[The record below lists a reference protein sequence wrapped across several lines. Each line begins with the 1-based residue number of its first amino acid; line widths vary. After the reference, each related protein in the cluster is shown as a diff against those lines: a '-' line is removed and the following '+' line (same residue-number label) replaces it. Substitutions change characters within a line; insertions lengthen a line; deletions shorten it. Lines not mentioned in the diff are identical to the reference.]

1 MKFLDITL
9 IVHAPAPVTG
19 LQKPPDER
27 FREVRFGHSMPHLH
41 TAVSRLTG
49 SQRQDSLEPLQSE
62 VAPVLRRG
70 IPAPPFA
77 WGPVLPVPPIPE
89 EPAHV

>member
-1 MKFLDITL
+1 MKFLAITL

-19 LQKPPDER
+19 LQKPTDER

-41 TAVSRLTG
+41 TAVNGLTG
-49 SQRQDSLEPLQSE
+49 SQPQDALELFPSE

-70 IPAPPFA
+70 IPDPPFD